1 MNTNYIYLDNIEYE
15 GKGQLFAKVPTGLK
29 YNCFNCK
36 KIIITQPF
44 GSYKYCIQCF
54 NRWNKQHKQKM
65 IINTNNDEFID

>member
-36 KIIITQPF
+36 KNYYYSAFRVI
-44 GSYKYCIQCF
+44 
-54 NRWNKQHKQKM
+54 
-65 IINTNNDEFID
+65 